1 MINLLLLLIFNA
13 LYINGFYNLSNQDMP
28 LAFLQKIPDKLDFIK
43 KPLCDCLPC
52 MASLH
57 SWPYFVMNK
66 NSSDMLLIYP
76 VYICALSF
84 LNLFVYEFFEHKKS
98 F

>member
-57 SWPYFVMNK
+57 SWPYFVTNDL
-66 NSSDMLLIYP
+66 STQMLMMYP
-76 VYICALSF
+76 VYIFALSR
-84 LNLFVYEFFEHKKS
+84 LNLFLYDLGD
-98 F
+98 